1 MDNELLL
8 GRKKVRDVQHLLVK
22 DPTLVSPDADL
33 DSVCASIVSDP
44 KTRHVYVVDENRKL
58 LGAIR
63 MNKMVEYLF
72 PYTAMVEQGTKIL
85 KGKSTSPDAK
95 IAADVMAETELYV
108 KESTRLSEVARIF
121 MRERINELPVVDDD
135 MVVTGQI
142 NFYEII
148 IGYLNDKKGNNQ

>member
-8 GRKKVRDVQHLLVK
+8 GRKKVYEVQHLLVK
-22 DPTLVSPDADL
+22 NPTLVRADDDL
-33 DSVCASIVSDP
+33 DSICASIVSDP
-44 KTRHVYVVDENRKL
+44 KTRHVYVVDENKKF

-72 PYTAMVEQGTKIL
+72 PYTAMVEQGSKVL
-85 KGKSTSPDAK
+85 KEKAISPKSKLAK
-95 IAADVMAETELYV
+95 EVMGETELYV

-121 MRERINELPVVDDD
+121 MRERINELPVVDDN
-135 MVVTGQI
+135 MIVTGQV

-148 IGYLNDKKGNNQ
+148 IGYLNDKKGDNQ

>member
-1 MDNELLL
+1 MDKELSL

-22 DPTLVSPDADL
+22 HPTLVKAGDDL

-44 KTRHVYVVDENRKL
+44 KTRHVYVVDDNNKF
-58 LGAIR
+58 LGSIR

-72 PYTAMVEQGTKIL
+72 PYTALVEQGTKVL
-85 KGKSTSPDAK
+85 KGKSTSPDATH
-95 IAADVMAETELYV
+95 ASDVMGETKLYV
-108 KESTRLSEVARIF
+108 KESASLSEVARIF
-121 MRERINELPVVDDD
+121 MRERINELPVVDDN

-148 IGYLNDKKGNNQ
+148 IGYLNDKKGDNQ